1 MSRNIHEGKEVVPMM
16 YENEIKDKVTHILP
30 KVVIWRRHFH
40 EYPELSG
47 QEVKTSEYIQ
57 QVFSELGIPYETG
70 FFQNAVLGTIKGK
83 YPGKTV
89 ALRADMDALPVT
101 ELTGLPFA
109 SKNKGVM
116 HACGHD
122 GHMSILLGAA
132 AVLNELKDQLHGTV
146 KIVFQPAEEEAA
158 IGGGRHIASSG
169 RLDDVSEIYGLHVWP
184 ELPTGMVGLKPS
196 ALMAASDRFYVHI
209 KGKSTHAAQPHNGTD
224 ALVAA
229 AHFIIDVQS
238 LISREMNPM
247 DNVVCTIGLM
257 NAGTR
262 YNVGVEDAYLEGT
275 CRTYRP
281 ELRDKMEKRL
291 GEILQGL
298 DVMFHTHSELNYV
311 RGHGATINT
320 PEKIAFLQDVGKA
333 YLGSDHICQPEF
345 PSMCA
350 EDFSS
355 YLEKFPGAFMWLGT
369 GDGNTPVLHNASFA
383 INESI
388 LPLGVTMEAAA
399 AMEALAR

>member
-1 MSRNIHEGKEVVPMM
+1 MHKEELKANVK
-16 YENEIKDKVTHILP
+16 EITP
-30 KVVIWRRHFH
+30 QVITWRRHFH
-40 EYPELSG
+40 SYPEVSG
-47 QEVKTSEYIQ
+47 QEAETSKYIQ
-57 QVFSELGIPYETG
+57 QELTKLGIPFETG
-70 FFQNAVLGTIKGK
+70 FFQNAVLGTIQGSK
-83 YPGKTV
+83 PGKTV

-101 ELTGLPFA
+101 EQTGLPFA
-109 SKNKGVM
+109 SKHAGVM

-122 GHMSILLGAA
+122 SHMAILLGAA
-132 AVLNELKDQLHGTV
+132 AVLQKMKDQLHGTV
-146 KIVFQPAEEEAA
+146 KLVFQPAEEEAA
-158 IGGGRHIASSG
+158 IGGGRHIAASG
-169 RLDDVSEIYGLHVWP
+169 KLDDVSEIYGLHVWP
-184 ELPTGMVGLKPS
+184 ELPVGQVGLKPGN
-196 ALMAASDRFYVHI
+196 LMAASDRFYVHV

-229 AHFIIDVQS
+229 AHFIIDVQT

-247 DNVVCTIGLM
+247 ENVVCTIGLM

-275 CRTYRP
+275 VRTYTP
-281 ELRDKMEKRL
+281 ALRDKMEQRL

-311 RGHGATINT
+311 RGHSATINT
-320 PEKIAFLQDVGKA
+320 PEKIDFLKEVGKE
-333 YLGSDHICQPEF
+333 YLGAEHITEPQY

-369 GDGNTPVLHNASFA
+369 GKEGTPALHNASFA
-383 INESI
+383 IDESI
-388 LPLGVTMEAAA
+388 LPLGVTMEAGAVL
-399 AMEALAR
+399 EALTKE

>member
-1 MSRNIHEGKEVVPMM
+1 M
-16 YENEIKDKVTHILP
+16 
-30 KVVIWRRHFH
+30 
-40 EYPELSG
+40 
-47 QEVKTSEYIQ
+47 
-57 QVFSELGIPYETG
+57 
-70 FFQNAVLGTIKGK
+70 
-83 YPGKTV
+83 
-89 ALRADMDALPVT
+89 
-101 ELTGLPFA
+101 
-109 SKNKGVM
+109 
-116 HACGHD
+116 
-122 GHMSILLGAA
+122 
-132 AVLNELKDQLHGTV
+132 
-146 KIVFQPAEEEAA
+146 
-158 IGGGRHIASSG
+158 
-169 RLDDVSEIYGLHVWP
+169 
-184 ELPTGMVGLKPS
+184 GLKPG

-281 ELRDKMEKRL
+281 ELRDKMEARL
-291 GEILQGL
+291 GEILKGL

-311 RGHGATINT
+311 RGHSATINT
-320 PEKIAFLQDVGKA
+320 PEKIDFLKEVGKA
-333 YLGSDHICQPEF
+333 YLGEEHIMQPEF

-355 YLEKFPGAFMWLGT
+355 YLEKFPGAFFWLGT
-369 GDGNTPVLHNASFA
+369 GDGNTPALHNASFA

-388 LPLGVTMEAAA
+388 LPLGITLEAAA
-399 AMEALAR
+399 ALEALSR

>member
-1 MSRNIHEGKEVVPMM
+1 MM
-16 YENEIKDKVTHILP
+16 YEKEVKEKVTAILP
-30 KVVIWRRHFH
+30 QVVTWRRHFH

-47 QEVKTSEYIQ
+47 KEVKTSAYIQ
-57 QVFSELGIPYETG
+57 DVFKNLGIPYETG
-70 FFQNAVLGTIKGK
+70 FFQNAVLGIIKGSH
-83 YPGKTV
+83 PGKTV

-109 SKNKGVM
+109 SKNEGVM

-132 AVLNELKDQLHGTV
+132 AVLNEMKEQIHGTV

-158 IGGGRHIASSG
+158 IGGGRHIAASG
-169 RLDDVSEIYGLHVWP
+169 KLDDVSEIYGLHVWP
-184 ELPTGMVGLKPS
+184 ELPTGQVGLKPG

-262 YNVGVEDAYLEGT
+262 YNVGVEDAYLEGP

-281 ELRDKMEKRL
+281 ELRDKMEARL
-291 GEILQGL
+291 GEILKGL

-311 RGHGATINT
+311 RGHSATINT
-320 PEKIAFLQDVGKA
+320 PEKIDFLKKVGKA
-333 YLGSDHICQPEF
+333 YLGEEHITEPEF

-355 YLEKFPGAFMWLGT
+355 YLEKFPFFWLGT
-369 GDGNTPVLHNASFA
+369 GDGNTPALHNASFA

-388 LPLGVTMEAAA
+388 LPLGITLEAAA
-399 AMEALAR
+399 ALEALSR

>member
-1 MSRNIHEGKEVVPMM
+1 MHKEELKAIVEEIIPQVV
-16 YENEIKDKVTHILP
+16 T
-30 KVVIWRRHFH
+30 WRRHFH
-40 EYPELSG
+40 SYPEVSG
-47 QEVKTSEYIQ
+47 EEVETSKYIQ
-57 QVFSELGIPYETG
+57 QELTKLGIPFETG
-70 FFQNAVLGTIKGK
+70 FFQNAVLGTIQGGK
-83 YPGKTV
+83 PGKTV

-101 ELTGLPFA
+101 EQTGLPFA
-109 SKNKGVM
+109 SKHEGVM

-122 GHMSILLGAA
+122 SHMAILLGAA
-132 AVLNELKDQLHGTV
+132 AVLNQMKDKLHGTV
-146 KIVFQPAEEEAA
+146 KLVFQPAEEEAA
-158 IGGGRHIASSG
+158 IGGGRHIANSG
-169 RLDDVSEIYGLHVWP
+169 KLDDVSEIYGLHVWP
-184 ELPTGMVGLKPS
+184 ELPVGQVGLKPGN
-196 ALMAASDRFYVHI
+196 LMAASDRFYVHV

-247 DNVVCTIGLM
+247 ENVVCTIGLM

-275 CRTYRP
+275 VRTYTP
-281 ELRDKMEKRL
+281 ALRDKMEQRL
-291 GEILQGL
+291 GEILKGL

-311 RGHGATINT
+311 RGHSATINT
-320 PEKIAFLQDVGKA
+320 PEKIDFLKEIGKE
-333 YLGSDHICQPEF
+333 YLGEEHITQPQY

-369 GDGNTPVLHNASFA
+369 GKEGTPALHNASFA
-383 INESI
+383 IDESI

-399 AMEALAR
+399 VLEALTKE

>member
-1 MSRNIHEGKEVVPMM
+1 MM

-169 RLDDVSEIYGLHVWP
+169 KLDDVSEIYGLHVWP
-184 ELPTGMVGLKPS
+184 ELPTGMVGLKPG

-209 KGKSTHAAQPHNGTD
+209 KGKSAHAAQPHNGTD

-298 DVMFHTHSELNYV
+298 DVMFHTHSKLNYV

-369 GDGNTPVLHNASFA
+369 GDGNTPALHNASFT

>member
-1 MSRNIHEGKEVVPMM
+1 M
-16 YENEIKDKVTHILP
+16 
-30 KVVIWRRHFH
+30 
-40 EYPELSG
+40 
-47 QEVKTSEYIQ
+47 
-57 QVFSELGIPYETG
+57 
-70 FFQNAVLGTIKGK
+70 LGTIKGK

-158 IGGGRHIASSG
+158 IGGGRHIATSG
-169 RLDDVSEIYGLHVWP
+169 KLDDVSEIYGLHVWP
-184 ELPTGMVGLKPS
+184 ELPTGMVGLKPG

-281 ELRDKMEKRL
+281 KLRDKMEKRL

-311 RGHGATINT
+311 RGHSATINT

-333 YLGSDHICQPEF
+333 YLGSEHICQPEF

-355 YLEKFPGAFMWLGT
+355 YLEKFPGAFLWLGT
-369 GDGNTPVLHNASFA
+369 GDGNTPALHNASFA

>member
-1 MSRNIHEGKEVVPMM
+1 MCKEELKAKVEEIVPKAV
-16 YENEIKDKVTHILP
+16 E
-30 KVVIWRRHFH
+30 WRRHFH
-40 EYPELSG
+40 SYPEVSG
-47 QEVKTSEYIQ
+47 EEVNTSKYIQ
-57 QVFSELGIPYETG
+57 EELTKLGIPFETG
-70 FFQNAVLGTIKGK
+70 FFQNAVLGTIKGGK
-83 YPGKTV
+83 PGKTV

-101 ELTGLPFA
+101 EQTGLPFA
-109 SKNKGVM
+109 SKHKGVM

-122 GHMSILLGAA
+122 SHMAILLGAA
-132 AVLNELKDQLHGTV
+132 AVLNEMKDQLCGTV
-146 KIVFQPAEEEAA
+146 KLFFQPAEEEAA
-158 IGGGRHIASSG
+158 IGGGRHIANSG
-169 RLDDVSEIYGLHVWP
+169 KLDDVSEIYGLHVWP
-184 ELPTGMVGLKPS
+184 ELPVGVVGLKPGN
-196 ALMAASDRFYVHI
+196 LMAASDRFYVHV

-247 DNVVCTIGLM
+247 ENVVCTIGLM

-275 CRTYRP
+275 VRTYTP
-281 ELRDKMEKRL
+281 ALRDKMEQRL

-311 RGHGATINT
+311 RGHSATINT
-320 PEKIAFLQDVGKA
+320 PEKIKFLQEIGKE
-333 YLGSDHICQPEF
+333 YLGEEHITQPEF

-369 GDGNTPVLHNASFA
+369 GKPGTPALHNASFA
-383 INESI
+383 IDESI
-388 LPLGVTMEAAA
+388 LPLGITMEAAA
-399 AMEALAR
+399 VVEALKK